1 MKAILLALAIGLSA
15 PCAQAQAPAR
25 IVVLT
30 SDVSD
35 MVIALGAAA
44 QVVGRDRSSR
54 QPELAHAAEIGVSR
68 ALSVEPIAPLKPTL
82 VLGSSQAQPPGI
94 WRQLHALGLDA
105 RQVSAREDGR
115 DFADAVRVLQQDAA
129 ENGVILRLLGV
140 TASYKELLEADFP
153 GKFNYTYS
161 DDYNDYIYS
170 VEKMANLSGKKYH
183 GKRGHI
189 TYFMKAYPD
198 WQFEVLTPETVG
210 ECIALHTSW
219 IDEKDQTE
227 QKEED
232 AEFSLE
238 FEAVLS
244 AFDNYKALG
253 FVGGLI
259 RVDGKVIAYTMGEPH
274 SKDCFVTHFE
284 KAPADMRGAFPIINQ
299 VFTRQCLSG
308 YTYVNREEDLGLE
321 GLRKAKQSYHPEI
334 FLEKCVA
341 TYVDE
346 N

>member
-1 MKAILLALAIGLSA
+1 MLDFKEPKITDKPWVDQCLSHAHSMNCEYTFGNIFVWRTAYVTCICHYKDFLLIRYGRGA
-15 PCAQAQAPAR
+15 
-25 IVVLT
+25 
-30 SDVSD
+30 D
-35 MVIALGAAA
+35 IAYSPP
-44 QVVGRDRSSR
+44 VGT
-54 QPELAHAAEIGVSR
+54 G
-68 ALSVEPIAPLKPTL
+68 
-82 VLGSSQAQPPGI
+82 
-94 WRQLHALGLDA
+94 
-105 RQVSAREDGR
+105 

-129 ENGVILRLLGV
+129 ENGVTLRLLGV

-198 WQFEVLTPETVG
+198 WQFEVLTPENVG

-259 RVDGKVIAYTMGEPH
+259 RVGGKVIAYTMGEPH
-274 SKDCFVTHFE
+274 SKDCFVTH
-284 KAPADMRGAFPIINQ
+284 
-299 VFTRQCLSG
+299 S
-308 YTYVNREEDLGLE
+308 
-321 GLRKAKQSYHPEI
+321 
-334 FLEKCVA
+334 
-341 TYVDE
+341 E
-346 N
+346 NLV